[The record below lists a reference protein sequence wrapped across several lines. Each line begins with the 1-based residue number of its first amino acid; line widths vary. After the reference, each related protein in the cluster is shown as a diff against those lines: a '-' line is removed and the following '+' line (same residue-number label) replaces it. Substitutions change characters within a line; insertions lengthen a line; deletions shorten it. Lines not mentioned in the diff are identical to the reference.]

1 MLRVNHH
8 RATDIK
14 NKDDDFKKK
23 LSPTKALVVLK
34 GFRGASRSFS
44 SLNSSSSHSSDV
56 STFREPSAEEDDAR
70 RRRQRR
76 KRTSNS
82 FLLFVNAIFCAESAF
97 AREILTATGE
107 VFQGGPTTPEGFD
120 SGENFVVVFVTVL
133 LAGYGMVT
141 SFENQAETTE
151 AATLDRVNKQ
161 KEYMEKY
168 AGKSGRL
175 RMVSS
180 SIMSDDDDDDTKS
193 EEDGA
198 KVLEARGCVG
208 VEKVLSE
215 ETCRELLEHINSAI
229 AKDSEDRTNPNF
241 GNVYSRKNRFDYKL
255 DLKQPTVR
263 KAVKEASANLRQI
276 LAKTCGN
283 RKIGGT
289 SSDEN
294 QIELLELA
302 ALVSDPQ
309 SSRQPVH
316 PDTNYRQN
324 LCAVTTFIALQDVS
338 EAMGPTLFIPETN
351 TLEAHKSFQENLEL
365 GGPSLLKPNVKA
377 LLKTGDGS
385 VFDSRLLHCGTEN
398 VSERRRVLFY
408 ITYGPKNAE
417 NPNRGFSTI
426 REEFRGRYTLEDV
439 CA

>member
-1 MLRVNHH
+1 MY
-8 RATDIK
+8 K
-14 NKDDDFKKK
+14 
-23 LSPTKALVVLK
+23 
-34 GFRGASRSFS
+34 
-44 SLNSSSSHSSDV
+44 
-56 STFREPSAEEDDAR
+56 
-70 RRRQRR
+70 RQ
-76 KRTSNS
+76 
-82 FLLFVNAIFCAESAF
+82 
-97 AREILTATGE
+97 E
-107 VFQGGPTTPEGFD
+107 VFQGGPTAPEGFD
-120 SGENFVVVFVTVL
+120 SGANFVVVFVTVL

-151 AATLDRVNKQ
+151 AATLDRVSKQ

-175 RMVSS
+175 GMVSS
-180 SIMSDDDDDDTKS
+180 SIMSDDGDDDTKS

-208 VEKVLSE
+208 VVKVLSE

-229 AKDSEDRTNPNF
+229 AKDSEDRINPNF

-365 GGPSLLKPNVKA
+365 GGPTLLKPNVKA

-398 VSERRRVLFY
+398 VSESRRVLFY

>member
-1 MLRVNHH
+1 MQLEWLTKYTDKGQLLERV
-8 RATDIK
+8 
-14 NKDDDFKKK
+14 
-23 LSPTKALVVLK
+23 S
-34 GFRGASRSFS
+34 
-44 SLNSSSSHSSDV
+44 
-56 STFREPSAEEDDAR
+56 
-70 RRRQRR
+70 
-76 KRTSNS
+76 
-82 FLLFVNAIFCAESAF
+82 
-97 AREILTATGE
+97 
-107 VFQGGPTTPEGFD
+107 
-120 SGENFVVVFVTVL
+120 
-133 LAGYGMVT
+133 
-141 SFENQAETTE
+141 
-151 AATLDRVNKQ
+151 KQ

-175 RMVSS
+175 GMVSS
-180 SIMSDDDDDDTKS
+180 SIMSDDGDDDTKR

-208 VEKVLSE
+208 VVKVLSE

-338 EAMGPTLFIPETN
+338 EALRDNEDIV
-351 TLEAHKSFQENLEL
+351 L
-365 GGPSLLKPNVKA
+365 KA
-377 LLKTGDGS
+377 LDNPPFGGTSS
-385 VFDSRLLHCGTEN
+385 VLSFASVRN
-398 VSERRRVLFY
+398 WSY
-408 ITYGPKNAE
+408 IRSISFKN
-417 NPNRGFSTI
+417 N
-426 REEFRGRYTLEDV
+426 
-439 CA
+439 